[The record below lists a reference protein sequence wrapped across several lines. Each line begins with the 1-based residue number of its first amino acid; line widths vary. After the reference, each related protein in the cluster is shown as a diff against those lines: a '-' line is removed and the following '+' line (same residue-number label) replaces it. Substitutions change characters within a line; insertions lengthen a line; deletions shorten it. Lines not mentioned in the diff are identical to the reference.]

1 MQDFEISRNIAIG
14 QYIPTGSV
22 VHRLDP
28 RTKILSGLFLIAV
41 VTITR
46 SILVMTIVLATLVL
60 ITWIARLPFAYI
72 LRGLVRSIP
81 LLAIFML
88 VALIYLGW
96 QEPVGKVY
104 FEWGWL
110 RVTRGA
116 LQAMTLS
123 IVRLVCFV
131 FLVSLPSLT
140 TNVSE
145 ITHGV
150 EILLMPFRRIGVPAH
165 EIALV
170 NMIALRFVP
179 TLADELERIMKA
191 QASRLGEIGS
201 LSIRRPIQIGRALVP
216 LVVPL
221 FVNAFRR
228 AEELAIAMEARGYV
242 GGKGRTKFIELH
254 SSMLDYVVVVA
265 MLLFCLGLILLPW
278 PALHDLWPAL

>member
-1 MQDFEISRNIAIG
+1 MDLELSRNIAIG

-22 VHRLDP
+22 IHRLDP
-28 RTKILSGLFLIAV
+28 RTKILSGLFLITV
-41 VTITR
+41 VTTTR
-46 SILVMTIVLATLVL
+46 SILVMTLVLALLVA
-60 ITWIARLPFAYI
+60 ITWLARLPFAYI
-72 LRGLVRSIP
+72 LRGLYRSIP
-81 LLAIFML
+81 LLALFMGI
-88 VALIYLGW
+88 ALLYLGW
-96 QEPVGKVY
+96 QEPPGKVY

-110 RVTRGA
+110 RITRTA

-123 IVRLVCFV
+123 LVRLVCFV

-140 TNVSE
+140 TPVSE

-179 TLADELERIMKA
+179 TLADELERVIKA
-191 QASRLGEIGS
+191 QASRGGEIGA
-201 LSIRRPIQIGRALVP
+201 LSIRHPVQIARSLLP

-228 AEELAIAMEARGYV
+228 AEELAIAMEARCYV
-242 GGKGRTKFIELH
+242 GGKGRTKFIQLQGRP
-254 SSMLDYVVVVA
+254 LDVLIVIVVFVGCA
-265 MLLFCLGLILLPW
+265 GLLLAPW
-278 PALHDLWPAL
+278 PALHELFAWL